1 MCAAQLCLVGTKS
14 LSRSLDS
21 GQLLHEK
28 NSHSPPVFS
37 HAHSAWTSS
46 WKSTGVSLAFEGV
59 SRLIQTY
66 NLKLDILLLAVA

>member
-28 NSHSPPVFS
+28 KFS
-37 HAHSAWTSS
+37 FSSCIFACSLSLTSS